1 MSDQGMGT
9 GITTG
14 TEEMAVV
21 TDQEIE
27 GLNDFKQIMPLIQ
40 FQQSII
46 SYLLYDLI
54 YLFPLEKFNVTEKE
68 C

>member
-1 MSDQGMGT
+1 MSDQGMET

-27 GLNDFKQIMPLIQ
+27 GLNDFKQIMPPIQ
-40 FQQSII
+40 FQQSIV
-46 SYLLYDLI
+46 SYPTL
-54 YLFPLEKFNVTEKE
+54 
-68 C
+68 